1 MKMKKILL
9 AVAALGMVVPMMAQS
24 PEVTIKK
31 GKAILTEAYYYELK
45 MKAAE
50 VEELQN
56 QLAEANKQLNQVRAE
71 LNRAQSSTKLRT
83 FNDSASYAIGK
94 DIATTWQQQQLGINL
109 KAVAQ
114 SLNDIDMGKNT
125 WTQKEMQPL
134 LTRFQ
139 QEFETRQK
147 KQRETM
153 MASLEKNKADGAA
166 FLKENAKSKAIYTTK
181 SGLQYKIVKKG
192 EGKKPT
198 VNSTVKV
205 NYTGTLIDGKK
216 FDSSYDRGMPAEFP
230 VGAVIPGWTEGLQLM
245 NEGAKYIFYIP
256 YNLAYGEQ
264 MAGDIP
270 PGSTLVFEVELLE
283 VKN

>member
-1 MKMKKILL
+1 M
-9 AVAALGMVVPMMAQS
+9 
-24 PEVTIKK
+24 
-31 GKAILTEAYYYELK
+31 
-45 MKAAE
+45 
-50 VEELQN
+50 EELQN
-56 QLAEANKQLNQVRAE
+56 QLAEANKQLNQVRAD